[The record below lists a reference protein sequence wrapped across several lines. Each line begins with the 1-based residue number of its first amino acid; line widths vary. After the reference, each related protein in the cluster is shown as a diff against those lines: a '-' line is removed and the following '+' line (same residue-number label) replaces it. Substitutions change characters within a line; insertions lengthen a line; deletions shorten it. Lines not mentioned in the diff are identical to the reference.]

1 MKLDK
6 FLKVYKFIFL
16 IIYLIIN
23 ALFVYILIDDI
34 KISNDPSQ
42 SFAGLG
48 FALVV
53 VVFGMIINGFLSLIN
68 LVLFIISLIN
78 KTSLNKKKN
87 LILTSS
93 LFMLPIITELV
104 LILVGSIFF

>member
-6 FLKVYKFIFL
+6 FLKIYKFIFL
-16 IIYLIIN
+16 IIYLIVN
-23 ALFVYILIDDI
+23 AFFIYILIDDI

-53 VVFGMIINGFLSLIN
+53 VLFGSIINGFLSFIN
-68 LVLFIISLIN
+68 LILFIISLVN

-87 LILTSS
+87 LILTTS
-93 LFMLPIITELV
+93 LFLLPIVTELI
-104 LILVGSIFF
+104 LILVGLIFF

>member
-16 IIYLIIN
+16 VVYLIIN
-23 ALFVYILIDDI
+23 ALFTYILIDDI

-53 VVFGMIINGFLSLIN
+53 VVFGMFINGFLSLVN
-68 LVLFIISLIN
+68 LVLFIISLVN

-87 LILTSS
+87 LILTTS
-93 LFMLPIITELV
+93 LFILPIVTELI

>member
-87 LILTSS
+87 LILTTS
-93 LFMLPIITELV
+93 LFILPIVTELV

>member
-23 ALFVYILIDDI
+23 AIFVYILIDDI

-53 VVFGMIINGFLSLIN
+53 VVFGMFINGFLSLIN

-87 LILTSS
+87 LILTTS
-93 LFMLPIITELV
+93 LFLLPIITELI
-104 LILVGSIFF
+104 LIFVGSIFF